1 MSADDGVTPGG
12 SAGRGNRHQQ
22 VRVLVSASQLKPL
35 LVGGTS
41 DQDGTDTA
49 D

>member
-22 VRVLVSASQLKPL
+22 KICLKNK
-35 LVGGTS
+35 GRR
-41 DQDGTDTA
+41 
-49 D
+49 